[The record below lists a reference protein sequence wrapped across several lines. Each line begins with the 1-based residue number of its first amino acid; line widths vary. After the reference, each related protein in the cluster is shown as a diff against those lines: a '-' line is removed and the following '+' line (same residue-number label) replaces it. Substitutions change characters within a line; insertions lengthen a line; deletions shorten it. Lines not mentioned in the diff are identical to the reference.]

1 MKQTLKEIRAQVRQE
16 VSKEYKRTYEN
27 KINSLNE
34 RLTRLVK
41 ENKELDKKIQ
51 VLTNQNDE
59 LIQKNQMCE
68 DWIQRLQNFVNMS
81 DEDREKEIES
91 LRKRQ
96 HAREEMSI
104 IFDKLSPYF
113 KYFN

>member
-16 VSKEYKRTYEN
+16 VSREYKRTYEN

-34 RLTRLVK
+34 RLVHLVK

-51 VLTNQNDE
+51 VLTSQNDE

-81 DEDREKEIES
+81 DEDREKEITS
-91 LRKRQ
+91 LRRQ
-96 HAREEMSI
+96 QHVREEMSI
-104 IFDKLSPYF
+104 IFDNLSPYF